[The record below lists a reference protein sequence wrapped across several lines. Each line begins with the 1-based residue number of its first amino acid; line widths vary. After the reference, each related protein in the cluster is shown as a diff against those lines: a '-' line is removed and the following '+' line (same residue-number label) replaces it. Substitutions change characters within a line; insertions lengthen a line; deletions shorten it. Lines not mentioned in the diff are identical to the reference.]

1 MTLGPWKGLH
11 FFVGRNAM
19 NSADYYVKHLAVDL
33 PLATADKIADVTLAT
48 GRAAGML
55 PLTVV
60 VLDAGG
66 HVVVQKREDGSGI
79 LRAEIAR
86 GKAYAALGMGVGSR
100 ILRDRLKERIAF
112 QAAVAAASD
121 GRFVPVPGGVLIL
134 NAAGAVIG
142 AVGVSGDASDRD
154 EHAACEG
161 IKAAGLASHPDAA
174 VENWRDAAL

>member
-1 MTLGPWKGLH
+1 
-11 FFVGRNAM
+11 M

-86 GKAYAALGMGVGSR
+86 GKAFAALGMGVGSR

-121 GRFVPVPGGVLIL
+121 GWSQAVAAEDSVVGAEEESGLRDQGGPAGGIRFGDGGL
-134 NAAGAVIG
+134 
-142 AVGVSGDASDRD
+142 SPR
-154 EHAACEG
+154 
-161 IKAAGLASHPDAA
+161 
-174 VENWRDAAL
+174 

>member
-1 MTLGPWKGLH
+1 MSSK
-11 FFVGRNAM
+11 
-19 NSADYYVKHLAVDL
+19 DYYVKHLAVDL

-86 GKAYAALGMGVGSR
+86 GKAYAALGMGIGSR
-100 ILRDRLKERIAF
+100 IVRDRLKERIAF
-112 QAAVAAASD
+112 QAAVAAKQ
-121 GRFVPVPGGVLIL
+121 PP
-134 NAAGAVIG
+134 
-142 AVGVSGDASDRD
+142 SGDGADAKPDTGGNGRHRIGQAARAGGSGIQHA
-154 EHAACEG
+154 EH
-161 IKAAGLASHPDAA
+161 DA
-174 VENWRDAAL
+174 N

>member
-1 MTLGPWKGLH
+1 
-11 FFVGRNAM
+11 M

-48 GRAAGML
+48 GRAAAML

-86 GKAYAALGMGVGSR
+86 GKAYAALGMGAGSR

-121 GRFVPVPGGVLIL
+121 GNFIPVPGGDGA
-134 NAAGAVIG
+134 NAKPNPGGNRRHGIRQPARPRG
-142 AVGVSGDASDRD
+142 SG
-154 EHAACEG
+154 
-161 IKAAGLASHPDAA
+161 IQHPQHNA
-174 VENWRDAAL
+174 N